1 MRLKE
6 FATPDAQLELWKMV
20 SDAVWAAINKQNSQ
34 QGQSSAPPQP
44 DPAAVAR
51 AQDAK
56 VPSKPAP
63 AVAKLN
69 VLPKKKGA
77 PKKPPKV
84 PVPPIKPSKPPKPAP
99 KAKQK
104 QIGMA
109 PTQVPAVPA
118 SQRQQTSAI
127 PKPVITRPAQPPIFK
142 NYAFDAKT
150 GVFQQN
156 PRLLK
161 PKPTRG

>member
-20 SDAVWAAINKQNSQ
+20 SDAVWAAINKQNTQ
-34 QGQSSAPPQP
+34 QGQSSAATQP

-56 VPSKPAP
+56 VPAKPAP
-63 AVAKLN
+63 AVAKLK

-77 PKKPPKV
+77 AKKPPKI

-99 KAKQK
+99 NIKQK
-104 QIGMA
+104 IGMA
-109 PTQVPAVPA
+109 PV
-118 SQRQQTSAI
+118 QTPVIPVSLRKQPKVIARPAI
-127 PKPVITRPAQPPIFK
+127 PSSQLQI
-142 NYAFDAKT
+142 AKT
-150 GVFQQN
+150 
-156 PRLLK
+156 
-161 PKPTRG
+161 PTFV

>member
-20 SDAVWAAINKQNSQ
+20 SDAVWAAINKQNTQ
-34 QGQSSAPPQP
+34 QGQSSAATQP

-56 VPSKPAP
+56 LPAKPAP
-63 AVAKLN
+63 AVAPK

-77 PKKPPKV
+77 DKKPPKV

-99 KAKQK
+99 YVKQGH
-104 QIGMA
+104 IGMA
-109 PTQVPAVPA
+109 PVQVPAVPA
-118 SQRQQTSAI
+118 SQRQQSTAMT
-127 PKPVITRPAQPPIFK
+127 KQVVTRPAQPPIAK
-142 NYAFDAKT
+142 TNAFDAKT

>member
-20 SDAVWAAINKQNSQ
+20 SDAVWAAINKQNTQ
-34 QGQSSAPPQP
+34 QGQSSAAPQP
-44 DPAAVAR
+44 DPASVAR

-56 VPSKPAP
+56 VPAKPAP
-63 AVAKLN
+63 AVAPK

-77 PKKPPKV
+77 AKKLPKI

-99 KAKQK
+99 KVKSK

-109 PTQVPAVPA
+109 PSQAPPVPA

-127 PKPVITRPAQPPIFK
+127 PKPVVTRPAQPPIAK